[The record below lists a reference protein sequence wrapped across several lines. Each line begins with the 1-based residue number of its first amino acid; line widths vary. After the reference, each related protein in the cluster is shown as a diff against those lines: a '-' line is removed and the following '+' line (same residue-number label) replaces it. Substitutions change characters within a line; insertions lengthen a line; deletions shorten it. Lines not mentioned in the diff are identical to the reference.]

1 MIILPTSQY
10 KDVTFYTIITSN
22 MKTTDLDLE
31 LKEQQISLYE
41 DELQKF
47 TTNYYHNEFFRRALA
62 KMFGLSIIY
71 EDWDECYALY
81 KWDDILTMS
90 IHKDKLIEMMFNQLK
105 NQVNVEK
112 EPNLYF

>member
-10 KDVTFYTIITSN
+10 KDVTFYTIIISN

-31 LKEQQISLYE
+31 LKDQQVSLYE
-41 DELQKF
+41 DELVEF
-47 TTNYYHNEFFRRALA
+47 TTNYYNNEMFRRALT

-81 KWDDILTMS
+81 HWDDILTMS
-90 IHKDKLIEMMFNQLK
+90 IHQDELIEKMFNQLK
-105 NQVNVEK
+105 NQMNAEK
-112 EPNLYF
+112 ESNLYF

>member
-41 DELQKF
+41 DELPEF
-47 TTNYYHNEFFRRALA
+47 TKAYFKDGDLRKR
-62 KMFGLSIIY
+62 I
-71 EDWDECYALY
+71 WDKY
-81 KWDDILTMS
+81 
-90 IHKDKLIEMMFNQLK
+90 
-105 NQVNVEK
+105 
-112 EPNLYF
+112 